1 MEVWYDHRHGQDG
14 LEEWGHVFRC
24 TMIILPQNAFI
35 QAYTKIYT
43 ENRTSINYKYGR
55 KFTVVQDRF

>member
-1 MEVWYDHRHGQDG
+1 MITGMGRMVWKSGATYSGG
-14 LEEWGHVFRC
+14 
-24 TMIILPQNAFI
+24 TMNILPQNAFI